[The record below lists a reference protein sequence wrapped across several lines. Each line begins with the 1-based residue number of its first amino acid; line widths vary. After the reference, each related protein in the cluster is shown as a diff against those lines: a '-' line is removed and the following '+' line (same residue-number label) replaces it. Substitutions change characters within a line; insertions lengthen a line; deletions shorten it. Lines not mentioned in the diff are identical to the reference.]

1 MQQPHPRRVAFVI
14 TGWLLTGV
22 AALLAGCADPSRVAV
37 GTPAA
42 EVLHSVG
49 APTGRYPLPD
59 GGERLQYSSQPGGQT
74 VVNVDVNANGQ
85 VARVEQAL
93 NEGVFGERIQTN
105 VWTRADVLREYG
117 APAQIIQVHNFVG
130 DIWVWRY
137 IYGTTWRLLYISIDP
152 SGVVRDW
159 SSGDQNMPDRDRR

>member
-1 MQQPHPRRVAFVI
+1 MLAIIRWLWVSTVMILAACATDPQRVV
-14 TGWLLTGV
+14 
-22 AALLAGCADPSRVAV
+22 V
-37 GTPAA
+37 GTPEV
-42 EVLHSVG
+42 EVLHNVG
-49 APTGRYPLPD
+49 APTSSYRLPD
-59 GGERLQYSSQPGGQT
+59 GGQRLQYSSQPAGWT
-74 VVNVDVNANGQ
+74 VTNIDVNTNGQ
-85 VARVEQAL
+85 VARVDQAL

-117 APAQIIQVHNFVG
+117 APAQIIRVHSFVG